1 MANTLYDDIY
11 KDFYQTKLVNDKE
24 YTSYAGITD
33 PVEIASLVE
42 AHSLSLMN
50 NAISE
55 IYKRGV
61 PQIDFYDKNDIQ
73 FNNELTDIEINL
85 LVDGMYC
92 NLMCEVRNKLKILGL
107 TFKSTELNLFS
118 PASDRNSYEQM
129 LKSISDDLEFSIQ
142 SYLNRDRITHKL
154 KCIN

>member
-55 IYKRGV
+55 I
-61 PQIDFYDKNDIQ
+61 I
-73 FNNELTDIEINL
+73 
-85 LVDGMYC
+85 
-92 NLMCEVRNKLKILGL
+92 
-107 TFKSTELNLFS
+107 
-118 PASDRNSYEQM
+118 
-129 LKSISDDLEFSIQ
+129 
-142 SYLNRDRITHKL
+142 
-154 KCIN
+154 